1 MTEENKV
8 EQPVKKPRAPRK
20 KKTVP
25 VQEKPPAQGIG
36 VGGFVADQYAADE
49 NKINWPHLMAQPKFQ
64 MYCVELSSKSHG
76 EVEFWLGPFVQDQL
90 VNGEKVFFKAYCDW
104 HDQKG
109 YWKQE
114 DYYGNLL

>member
-1 MTEENKV
+1 MTDENIV

-20 KKTVP
+20 KKIVP
-25 VQEKPPAQGIG
+25 VQEKPPTQGIG
-36 VGGFVADQYAADE
+36 VGGFSANLYAADE
-49 NKINWPHLMAQPKFQ
+49 DKIDWPHLMAQPKFQ
-64 MYCVELSSKSHG
+64 MYCVEISRKPHG

-90 VNGEKVFFKAYCDW
+90 VNGEKVFFKSYCDW